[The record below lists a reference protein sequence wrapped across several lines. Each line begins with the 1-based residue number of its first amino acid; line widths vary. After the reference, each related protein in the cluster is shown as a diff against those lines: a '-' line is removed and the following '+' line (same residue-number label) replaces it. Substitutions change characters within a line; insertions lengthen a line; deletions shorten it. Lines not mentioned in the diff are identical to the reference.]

1 MKKIMLVGK
10 SGCGKT
16 TLSQRLMDMPV
27 EYKKTQAIEVV
38 GSDIMDTPGEYME
51 RKEFYKAL
59 IVSSVDADVI
69 LMLQSCVDEQFT
81 FSPRMGSM
89 FNRPMIGV
97 VTKIDL
103 AESPSQI
110 STAEE
115 LLQLVGVEKTF
126 QVGFGCEDGVSSL
139 RDFLCKEEM
148 EN

>member
-97 VTKIDL
+97 VTKTDL

-139 RDFLCKEEM
+139 RDFLCKEEI

>member
-1 MKKIMLVGK
+1 MLVGK

-97 VTKIDL
+97 VTKTDL

-115 LLQLVGVEKTF
+115 LLQLAGVEKTF

-139 RDFLCKEEM
+139 RDFLCKEEI

>member
-97 VTKIDL
+97 VTKTDL

-115 LLQLVGVEKTF
+115 LLQLAGVEKTF

-139 RDFLCKEEM
+139 RDFLCKEEI